1 MKLLSFLAAAGV
13 ALTMNTGTVSA
24 SELLSGKA
32 LETRLTNTQMTL
44 RPVRKATY
52 KGAPT
57 RYIIKLLP
65 TGEATWE
72 VNGKYKRKSH
82 FHWRIRGNLLCFEGP
97 NQRFIDE
104 RRRKRGDKVRKRGK
118 YDACSPLGLKGDRAT
133 MYAPQGAFNKNFVL
147 TGRIKTI
154 WPE

>member
-1 MKLLSFLAAAGV
+1 MKLLSLLAAAGV
-13 ALTMNTGTVSA
+13 ALTMNTGFASA
-24 SELLSGKA
+24 NEALQGKA
-32 LETRLTNTQMTL
+32 LENRLTNTQMTL
-44 RPVRKATY
+44 RPVGKQR

-57 RYIIKLLP
+57 RYIVKLLP

-72 VNGKYKRKSH
+72 VNGQYKRKSH
-82 FHWRIRGNLLCFEGP
+82 FHWRVRGNLLCFEGP

-104 RRRKRGDKVRKRGK
+104 RIRKRGGKVRKRGK
-118 YDACSPLGLKGDRAT
+118 YDNCSPLGLKGDRAT
-133 MYAPQGAFNKNFVL
+133 MYAPQRSFNKNFVL

>member
-44 RPVRKATY
+44 RPVRKAAY

-104 RRRKRGDKVRKRGK
+104 RRRKRGAKVRKRGK

-133 MYAPQGAFNKNFVL
+133 MYAPQGAFNKSFVL